1 MKNIKFLIIT
11 ILILLFIGF
20 TLYFAYKGFFP
31 FNSGKGKQFHYWVFD
46 NYHLAF
52 NIPNYNY
59 NNIPYYCKISHNEQ
73 IMNIT
78 ETNQKYQNDINEIQK
93 TINKLRQSKYY
104 LPDYDRFK
112 VQSLYDRA
120 HIFNDYY
127 YVQQANNELKVL
139 QSKQEHNSKCDA
151 LIKKFEDEIKYI
163 NEVLIP
169 ANNEKILDYCVKL
182 L

>member
-1 MKNIKFLIIT
+1 MKCYKILFISAF
-11 ILILLFIGF
+11 ILIFISIS
-20 TLYFAYKGFFP
+20 LYFAYKGFFP

-93 TINKLRQSKYY
+93 TIIS
-104 LPDYDRFK
+104 
-112 VQSLYDRA
+112 
-120 HIFNDYY
+120 
-127 YVQQANNELKVL
+127 YVNQN
-139 QSKQEHNSKCDA
+139 
-151 LIKKFEDEIKYI
+151 II
-163 NEVLIP
+163 
-169 ANNEKILDYCVKL
+169 
-182 L
+182 

>member
-59 NNIPYYCKISHNEQ
+59 NNI
-73 IMNIT
+73 
-78 ETNQKYQNDINEIQK
+78 
-93 TINKLRQSKYY
+93 L
-104 LPDYDRFK
+104 
-112 VQSLYDRA
+112 
-120 HIFNDYY
+120 
-127 YVQQANNELKVL
+127 
-139 QSKQEHNSKCDA
+139 
-151 LIKKFEDEIKYI
+151 
-163 NEVLIP
+163 
-169 ANNEKILDYCVKL
+169 
-182 L
+182 